1 MVAPLPGET
10 AISAKR
16 AELAGKGGIL
26 GLLSNKKTSA
36 IGLFAS
42 LGGLVYGCKCL
53 PMPPPAIGLSPDSTT
68 RQPGNVRAGLDHEL
82 VYKSCKYLVPG

>member
-1 MVAPLPGET
+1 MGPLPGET

-26 GLLSNKKTSA
+26 GLISNKKTSL

-42 LGGLVYGCKCL
+42 LGGFVYGCKL
-53 PMPPPAIGLSPDSTT
+53 IDKQ
-68 RQPGNVRAGLDHEL
+68 RW
-82 VYKSCKYLVPG
+82 